1 MSRKDISKD
10 VLNVVNS
17 KTGKKVSP
25 RQVSK
30 LASGVNAST
39 VKNEAQL
46 RQLIKQVGSMVNAK
60 VPESTIKEIIRAVK
74 QSGFNPNNM
83 EQMIKTIM
91 SKK

>member
-1 MSRKDISKD
+1 MSRKDLSKD

-25 RQVSK
+25 KQISN
-30 LASGVNAST
+30 LASGINAST

-46 RQLIKQVGSMVNAK
+46 RQLIKQVGSMVNVK
-60 VPESTIKEIIRAVK
+60 VPEATVKEIVKAVK

-83 EQMIKTIM
+83 EQMIKMIM
-91 SKK
+91 KKK

>member
-1 MSRKDISKD
+1 MSRKDLSKD

-25 RQVSK
+25 RQISK

-39 VKNEAQL
+39 VKSEAQL
-46 RQLIKQVGSMVNAK
+46 RQLIKQVGSTVNVK
-60 VPESTIKEIIRAVK
+60 VPESTVREIVKAVK

-91 SKK
+91 SKR